1 VIEPFDIC
9 GPLPRGVTVL
19 EASAGTGKTYT
30 IAALAARYVA
40 EGTPLERLLLV
51 TFTRMA
57 TGELRERVRE
67 RLVSVEA
74 GLAAALAGVHED
86 ADPVVRLLAEGDLP
100 TVEQRRARL
109 ERALSDFDAATIATT
124 HGFCQEVLSGLGLQG
139 DMEAGA
145 AVVEDISD
153 LLAEVVDDLYVRR
166 FHRHGQ
172 PQFPRA
178 EALAIARIAIENP
191 AAPIEPEDAGPD
203 SIAAMRV
210 RLAKAAREELER
222 RKRRLGILTYDDL
235 LTRLEGALTGPS
247 GPANARRLRERYR
260 VVLVDEFQDTDPVQW
275 AIMREAFGG
284 GDTTLVLIGDPKQ
297 AIYAFR
303 GADVYAYLEAARAAG
318 SGATLDVNWRSD
330 QRLLDAYDA
339 LFAGAQLGHPGIAYR
354 TVSAAPPNVRARLAG
369 APEGAPLRVRVLPR
383 DDAAVRRARA
393 SSSPAT
399 WRPTSRGCSR
409 RRRRSRPGGPTGPRC
424 APSASRPATSRCS
437 SARTARAPRSAPRWP
452 RPASRP

>member
-1 VIEPFDIC
+1 M
-9 GPLPRGVTVL
+9 L

-40 EGTPLERLLLV
+40 EGTPLEQLLLV

-74 GLAAALAGVHED
+74 GLAAALAGV
-86 ADPVVRLLAEGDLP
+86 
-100 TVEQRRARL
+100 RRARTATRWSRCSPTRG
-109 ERALSDFDAATIATT
+109 RARSRPGARGSRARSRTSTRPRSPPRTASARRCSP
-124 HGFCQEVLSGLGLQG
+124 GSGCSG

-178 EALAIARIAIENP
+178 EALSIARIAIENP
-191 AAPIEPEDAGPD
+191 AARIEPRAAGPD
-203 SIAAMRV
+203 TIAAMRV
-210 RLAKAAREELER
+210 RLAERAREELER

-235 LTRLEGALTGPS
+235 LTRLEGALTGSS
-247 GPANARRLRERYR
+247 GPANARRLRSRYR

-275 AIMREAFGG
+275 AIMREAFGD

-303 GADVYAYLEAARAAG
+303 GADVYAYLDAARDGRRGRDARRQLAQRPARCSTPTTRSSRAPSSAIPG
-318 SGATLDVNWRSD
+318 S
-330 QRLLDAYDA
+330 
-339 LFAGAQLGHPGIAYR
+339 R
-354 TVSAAPPNVRARLAG
+354 TAPSAPRRPTASARLAG

-383 DDAAVRRARA
+383 DDPAVPLTPAGYASAPAARELIARDVAADIARLLASERDARDPPRGRGERAHRAGDAGRRRRARPLA
-393 SSSPAT
+393 PHGRA
-399 WRPTSRGCSR
+399 
-409 RRRRSRPGGPTGPRC
+409 GPRG
-424 APSASRPATSRCS
+424 AAE
-437 SARTARAPRSAPRWP
+437 ARACPR
-452 RPASRP
+452 